1 MKEET
6 KERYSKDCIR
16 QYEDG
21 WYITFKPLRGIRKKS
36 HGPYKTNAI
45 ADNDREVL
53 NGKLIKH
60 KTEQPEPTQ
69 SDWKGTKGVWYR
81 DGTHIVVDQTNDLER
96 NETICVIHGDG
107 VYLSVHDRSGK
118 EAVVNADMIIEASEV
133 RQQIDCSLTELLAQR
148 DELLK
153 DKERLLRALH
163 DLILGWYDGD
173 LKNKAFE
180 SAKAEIK
187 ALKG

>member
-1 MKEET
+1 MK
-6 KERYSKDCIR
+6 D
-16 QYEDG
+16 
-21 WYITFKPLRGIRKKS
+21 
-36 HGPYKTNAI
+36 
-45 ADNDREVL
+45 
-53 NGKLIKH
+53 
-60 KTEQPEPTQ
+60 KTEPHTVKYEKQGCRIL
-69 SDWKGTKGVWYR
+69 K
-81 DGTHIVVDQTNDLER
+81 DGHTMFLEDVVTDLNRKAFLE
-96 NETICVIHGDG
+96 V
-107 VYLSVHDRSGK
+107 DRIK
-118 EAVVNADMIIEASEV
+118 
-133 RQQIDCSLTELLAQR
+133 LLAQR